1 MDKDKVAIYSGGIY
15 FGDKAKLVP
24 LLRNERVL
32 TNEDVANMH
41 ALIKESMKR
50 LPNA

>member
-1 MDKDKVAIYSGGIY
+1 MDKVAIYSGGIY
-15 FGDKAKLVP
+15 SGDKDKLVP

-32 TNEDVANMH
+32 TNEDQAKIH
-41 ALIKESMKR
+41 AIIKESMKR